1 MDLAKSGKKK
11 VYEAV
16 QPDGKVIEVRQNLL
30 ADSGLVRT
38 YTNITERKLAQ
49 EELKLA
55 KDAAEAATEAKATF
69 LASMS
74 HEIRTPMNG
83 VIGMVD
89 LLHHTK
95 LDNDQK
101 QMLQTVSDS
110 GQSLLSIINDILDFS
125 KIEAGKLDIE
135 IIPLSLTDVVEG
147 SAQTIVHNAIRKGL
161 RLITYVDPELPPFVN
176 GDPLRIRQI
185 LINLVGNA
193 IKFTE
198 EGEVVVRVERI
209 DDSESDKVIVRFQV
223 VDRGIGISE
232 EAQTNLFQV
241 FTQAESSTTRKF
253 GGTGLG
259 LSICQRLTEMM
270 GGEIGV
276 NSTLGKGSEFYV
288 TLPFNKSNKVLE
300 HEQTVDLEGIRAL
313 LIVGNATEQGIYQ
326 RYLEHR
332 HAEVT
337 LSDELST
344 CIEQC
349 VTAESEGKPY
359 DLVVIGPQ
367 WTRDEQFNVREAAS
381 KQPTLSNIKF
391 VSILNDRQHQR
402 LQDSAKSGYLDV
414 VSLRYAEFLTVVA
427 TVTGRVSS
435 AKTVKAPTVD
445 EAIEQGTL
453 ILVAEDNPTNCDVI
467 RRQLNLLGYACETAD
482 DGKWALEAW
491 RSGKYAVLLTDCNMP
506 NMDGFELTDAIRK
519 DEDETGP
526 RAPIIAI
533 TASAMQGEAECCLA
547 AGMDDYLSKPIDIKI
562 LREKLYKWM
571 PHAQSSKVEAE
582 TTTSVGEPP
591 SEVIAG
597 SVKGPIDEQALKNM
611 FDCDDPQMFKE
622 ILNDFIE
629 PSQKIIEEIKTGWQQ
644 HSAETVKQAAHN
656 LKSAARSIG
665 ANELADTCLSLET
678 AGKEEDWATIDHQVP
693 SLDILMSEIKEYV
706 SLL

>member
-1 MDLAKSGKKK
+1 
-11 VYEAV
+11 
-16 QPDGKVIEVRQNLL
+16 
-30 ADSGLVRT
+30 
-38 YTNITERKLAQ
+38 
-49 EELKLA
+49 
-55 KDAAEAATEAKATF
+55 
-69 LASMS
+69 
-74 HEIRTPMNG
+74 
-83 VIGMVD
+83 
-89 LLHHTK
+89 
-95 LDNDQK
+95 
-101 QMLQTVSDS
+101 
-110 GQSLLSIINDILDFS
+110 
-125 KIEAGKLDIE
+125 
-135 IIPLSLTDVVEG
+135 LTDVVEG
-147 SAQTIVHNAIRKGL
+147 SVQTIVHNATRKGL

-176 GDPLRIRQI
+176 GDPIRIRQI

-198 EGEVVVRVERI
+198 EGEVVVRVESI
-209 DDSESDKVIVRFQV
+209 DNSESNKVIVRFQV
-223 VDRGIGISE
+223 IDRGIGISD
-232 EAQTNLFQV
+232 EAQTNLFQA
-241 FTQAESSTTRKF
+241 FTQAEASTTRKF

-276 NSTLGKGSEFYV
+276 NSTLGEGTEFYV

-300 HEQTVDLEGIRAL
+300 HEETVDLEGIRAL

-326 RYLEHR
+326 RYLEHS

-349 VTAESEGKPY
+349 VTAESEGKAY

-367 WTRDEQFNVREAAS
+367 WTRDEQFNVREVAS
-381 KQPTLSNIKF
+381 KQPTLSNTKF
-391 VSILNDRQHQR
+391 VSILNDRRHKR
-402 LQDSAKSGYLDV
+402 LQDSAKSGCLDV
-414 VSLRYAEFLTVVA
+414 ILLRYAEFLTVVA

-435 AKTVKAPTVD
+435 AGVYEEEEIEEVKTVKAPTID

-482 DGKWALEAW
+482 DGKRALEAW
-491 RSGKYAVLLTDCNMP
+491 RSGKYAVLLTDCHMP

-533 TASAMQGEAECCLA
+533 TASAMQGEAERCLA

-571 PHAQSSKVEAE
+571 PHAQSTKVEAK
-582 TTTSVGEPP
+582 TTTSVEEPP
-591 SEVIAG
+591 SKANAG
-597 SVKGPIDEQALKNM
+597 SVKGPIDEQALKDM

-644 HSAETVKQAAHN
+644 RSAETVKQATHS